1 LLKNSLCEF
10 VNNPSSN
17 FSSRGRDVFARF
29 FAGNRTEKR
38 QKPKFSRKFG
48 GFPSAEFS
56 GLFKKLTFQTAPFI

>member
-1 LLKNSLCEF
+1 LRRNQGLLKNSLCEF

-17 FSSRGRDVFARF
+17 FSSRDRDVFARF

-48 GFPSAEFS
+48 GFPSAEFA
-56 GLFKKLTFQTAPFI
+56 GLFKKLTF